1 DRYFQTARYL
11 DESLEQFF
19 NDLKESGLY
28 EDSVIMIYG
37 DHYGISENHKRALG
51 EIFDEEITP
60 YKYAEL
66 QRVPFMIKV
75 HGMEGKGTVYEYAGQ
90 VDVMPTLLHL
100 LGIDNQDYINFG
112 TDLFSEDYDDLVAFR
127 NGDFFNVNYAM
138 IKGVYYDNKTGEEI
152 EPNDELEALK
162 EKVEHELNLSDK
174 VLQGDLLRFYEP
186 LDDWEKINPKDYFY
200 DDEQIDIPDS
210 LEEKWSDDEDDS
222 DTNEH
227 DDEQTELK

>member
-1 DRYFQTARYL
+1 
-11 DESLEQFF
+11 
-19 NDLKESGLY
+19 
-28 EDSVIMIYG
+28 YG

-75 HGMEGKGTVYEYAGQ
+75 PGMEGKGTVSEYAGQ

-112 TDLFSEDYDDLVAFR
+112 TDLFNED
-127 NGDFFNVNYAM
+127 YAM

-186 LDDWEKINPKDYFY
+186 FDDWEKINPKDYFY

>member
-1 DRYFQTARYL
+1 
-11 DESLEQFF
+11 
-19 NDLKESGLY
+19 
-28 EDSVIMIYG
+28 SVIMIYG

-75 HGMEGKGTVYEYAGQ
+75 PGMEGKGIVSEYAGQ

-100 LGIDNQDYINFG
+100 LGIDNQDYINFSI
-112 TDLFSEDYDDLVAFR
+112 DLFFEDNDDLVTLR
-127 NGDFFNVNYAM
+127 NRDDINEEYTM
-138 IKGVYYDNKTGEEI
+138 IKSVYNENKTGEEI
-152 EPNDELEALK
+152 ETNDELEAIQ

-186 LDDWEKINPKDYFY
+186 FDDW
-200 DDEQIDIPDS
+200 
-210 LEEKWSDDEDDS
+210 
-222 DTNEH
+222 
-227 DDEQTELK
+227 